1 MKDCIAIF
9 ALLIILTICLVLS
22 AQLVQKG
29 VNLSPY
35 IELLA
40 LFWVG
45 TLAVLLKRLSE

>member
-1 MKDCIAIF
+1 MKDRIATPVLFI
-9 ALLIILTICLVLS
+9 LLTTCLVLS

-40 LFWVG
+40 LFWAG
-45 TLAVLLKRLSE
+45 TLVVLLKRLSE

>member
-9 ALLIILTICLVLS
+9 VILIALTICLGLS
-22 AQLVQKG
+22 IQLVQKG

-45 TLAVLLKRLSE
+45 TIVVLIKRLSQ

>member
-1 MKDCIAIF
+1 MKDCIAIITLF
-9 ALLIILTICLVLS
+9 ITLSICLVLS

-45 TLAVLLKRLSE
+45 TFAVVLKRLSE

>member
-9 ALLIILTICLVLS
+9 VLFIILSICLVLS

-45 TLAVLLKRLSE
+45 TFAVLLKRLNE